1 MRKIPLSKPYFTDE
15 MKQAAI
21 DALEKEFYI
30 GGESVKKFEEEFA
43 KYIGTKHAVAVNSGT
58 SALQLSL
65 LSIKDIEA
73 GDKILTSPNSF
84 IASANSI
91 IHAGCEPRFVDIDQR
106 TGLMDTGKISG
117 ADVDAIVPVHIYGQ
131 PCDMDDV
138 KEEFGNAWIIEDAC
152 QAHGAEYM
160 GRKVGSIGDIGCFSF
175 YTSKN
180 MIVCGDGGMVVTD
193 NEEIANYIKS
203 LRDCG
208 RVSRYEHDKI
218 GYTARLNTTNAAIG
232 RVQLKYLDMLNK
244 DRRKWAKLYRQMLPE
259 KSLLNEIDGSVY
271 HLFVIKAENRDEVAK
286 HLEKNG
292 VQTGV
297 HYPIPIHLQPA
308 YKERFGYKGGE
319 FPAAEKFSK
328 EILSLPMYPELEK
341 EDVEY
346 VCEKVLEVLK

>member
-1 MRKIPLSKPYFTDE
+1 
-15 MKQAAI
+15 
-21 DALEKEFYI
+21 
-30 GGESVKKFEEEFA
+30 
-43 KYIGTKHAVAVNSGT
+43 
-58 SALQLSL
+58 
-65 LSIKDIEA
+65 
-73 GDKILTSPNSF
+73 
-84 IASANSI
+84 
-91 IHAGCEPRFVDIDQR
+91 
-106 TGLMDTGKISG
+106 
-117 ADVDAIVPVHIYGQ
+117 
-131 PCDMDDV
+131 
-138 KEEFGNAWIIEDAC
+138 
-152 QAHGAEYM
+152 
-160 GRKVGSIGDIGCFSF
+160 
-175 YTSKN
+175 
-180 MIVCGDGGMVVTD
+180 MVVTD
-193 NEEIANYIKS
+193 NEKIANYIKS